1 MTKKPKTSRG
11 RRWDSHVGMEP
22 LQTTPPA
29 RSAATSRA
37 PEGMPPLQA
46 QQRLESASS
55 SARCRRWSGGGRS
68 RRCGA
73 AAATAVGEG
82 RRAVCVTVRQWRRR
96 LMGRLPHGQ
105 ELLDLEEVL
114 SCEQRPKEMVATSN
128 RTSALEP
135 AGGCLHPRLRARWRD
150 LHLHPCPEPSSSPTP
165 KPTDATSTRIPS
177 PPAASSRPALEEGG
191 GDGCGG

>member
-1 MTKKPKTSRG
+1 
-11 RRWDSHVGMEP
+11 
-22 LQTTPPA
+22 
-29 RSAATSRA
+29 
-37 PEGMPPLQA
+37 
-46 QQRLESASS
+46 
-55 SARCRRWSGGGRS
+55 
-68 RRCGA
+68 
-73 AAATAVGEG
+73 
-82 RRAVCVTVRQWRRR
+82 VRQWCRR